1 MSFQIVSERLKA
13 LQESNAL
20 LKELID
26 RLANLKFQPGSVPLD
41 DDENNVKVELTSEI
55 HQLIKD
61 QDEDLAI
68 LQEDVTDV
76 EVGRSGGELEQQK
89 VLLDSGVKKA
99 REELKAY
106 VPLS

>member
-68 LQEDVTDV
+68 LQEDVTDI
-76 EVGRSGGELEQQK
+76 EVGRLGGELEQQK

>member
-1 MSFQIVSERLKA
+1 MSFQIVSDRLKA

-68 LQEDVTDV
+68 LQEDVTDI

-106 VPLS
+106 VHLS